1 MLSLTCG
8 VSSILIRHC
17 LLDCNQ
23 DWSNRLFCHEIP
35 IYRLA
40 TTSVHPHYCFS
51 SHFHFS
57 FKAFLS
63 IIILG
68 LLWWPCKVHESWTT
82 AIFCCKGLQLQV
94 FVVLPNCFKE
104 ENHVACKHASHKFI
118 FNIILTFIFLI
129 SSTFLLVWFYLLN
142 IMKCS
147 SPWEKK
153 CMLSFCGR

>member
-1 MLSLTCG
+1 VGSLFEAIPHLLHFHKKAVAMLSLTCG

-68 LLWWPCKVHESWTT
+68 LL
-82 AIFCCKGLQLQV
+82 
-94 FVVLPNCFKE
+94 
-104 ENHVACKHASHKFI
+104 
-118 FNIILTFIFLI
+118 
-129 SSTFLLVWFYLLN
+129 
-142 IMKCS
+142 
-147 SPWEKK
+147 
-153 CMLSFCGR
+153 